1 MSCSNRCWA
10 SEDSKSYDCS
20 SRTLP
25 AKSSGIMSSLKLRS
39 IAALRAFS
47 ARRSSPLFS
56 ASMTDCSTAW
66 RSSSKMSSSA
76 SAISWKTP
84 FGSPFSSKSWR
95 ASFNLRRISRNPCIR
110 SPFGSVAPRS
120 ISRRKAPRRS
130 PFCNKSSDISSKR
143 SLASRSNPVWV
154 PSHREYVDRAV
165 ICAR

>member
-1 MSCSNRCWA
+1 MSSSNDCGFSGKNSPCSCMNSSNFSSSPLLWRSIISLSAFIISFMRCMSSGDVLFIADETLSKFCCMSCSRSFSMSCSNRCWA

-66 RSSSKMSSSA
+66 RSSSKMSLSA
-76 SAISWKTP
+76 SAIS
-84 FGSPFSSKSWR
+84 
-95 ASFNLRRISRNPCIR
+95 
-110 SPFGSVAPRS
+110 
-120 ISRRKAPRRS
+120 
-130 PFCNKSSDISSKR
+130 
-143 SLASRSNPVWV
+143 
-154 PSHREYVDRAV
+154 
-165 ICAR
+165 